1 MSGNED
7 GDVDLDSLRQQ
18 TETGSRLQEDAAKS
32 ADAEDETDPFK
43 QTLIAALAER
53 QEAGSQRTVSFW
65 DGELAG
71 LLDALES
78 DPDRL
83 RAVGVELQE
92 ALGRDPDPEAIDRS
106 EVVQLATR
114 LGFQEADPDLVESW
128 REAVGDAAKQL

>member
-1 MSGNED
+1 MSED
-7 GDVDLDSLRQQ
+7 SSDVDLESLREQ
-18 TETGSRLQEDAAKS
+18 TETGNRLQEDAAN
-32 ADAEDETDPFK
+32 ADGEEVDAFK

-78 DPDRL
+78 APERM
-83 RAVGVELQE
+83 RAVGVALQE

-106 EVVQLATR
+106 EVAQLAAR
-114 LGFQEADPDLVESW
+114 LGFQEADPELVEAW
-128 REAVGDAAKQL
+128 REAVGDAARQL

>member
-1 MSGNED
+1 MSDSD
-7 GDVDLDSLRQQ
+7 GDVDLESLREQ
-18 TETGSRLQEDAAKS
+18 TETGNRLQEDAANADTED
-32 ADAEDETDPFK
+32 ADAFK

-78 DPDRL
+78 DPERL
-83 RAVGVELQE
+83 RAVGVTLQE
-92 ALGRDPDPEAIDRS
+92 ALGRDPNPEAIDRS
-106 EVVQLATR
+106 EVVQLAAR
-114 LGFQEADPDLVESW
+114 LGFQEADSELVESW

>member
-1 MSGNED
+1 MSEGGND
-7 GDVDLDSLRQQ
+7 GDVDLDTLRQQ
-18 TETGSRLQEDAAKS
+18 TETGSRLQEDAAT
-32 ADAEDETDPFK
+32 ADGEEVDAFR

-78 DPDRL
+78 DPERL
-83 RAVGVELQE
+83 RAVGVALQE
-92 ALGRDPDPEAIDRS
+92 ALGRDPNPEAIDRS
-106 EVVQLATR
+106 EVVQLAAR
-114 LGFQEADPDLVESW
+114 LGFQEADPELVESW

>member
-1 MSGNED
+1 MSED
-7 GDVDLDSLRQQ
+7 SGDVDLESLREQ
-18 TETGSRLQEDAAKS
+18 TETGNRLQEDAANADTED
-32 ADAEDETDPFK
+32 ADAFK

-78 DPDRL
+78 DPERL
-83 RAVGVELQE
+83 RAVGVALQE

-106 EVVQLATR
+106 EVAQLAAR
-114 LGFQEADPDLVESW
+114 LGFQEADPELVGTW
-128 REAVGDAAKQL
+128 REAVGDAARKL

>member
-1 MSGNED
+1 MSED
-7 GDVDLDSLRQQ
+7 SSDVDLESLREQ
-18 TETGSRLQEDAAKS
+18 TETGNRLQEDAAP
-32 ADAEDETDPFK
+32 ADGEEVDAFR

-78 DPDRL
+78 DPERL
-83 RAVGVELQE
+83 RAVGVVLQE

-106 EVVQLATR
+106 EVAQLAAR
-114 LGFQEADPDLVESW
+114 LGFQEADPELVESW
-128 REAVGDAAKQL
+128 REAVGDVARQL

>member
-1 MSGNED
+1 MSED
-7 GDVDLDSLRQQ
+7 SGDVDLESLREQ
-18 TETGSRLQEDAAKS
+18 TETGNRLQEDAANANTED
-32 ADAEDETDPFK
+32 ADAFK

>member
-1 MSGNED
+1 MSDSGND
-7 GDVDLDSLRQQ
+7 GDVDLESLREQ
-18 TETGSRLQEDAAKS
+18 TETGNRLQEDAAT
-32 ADAEDETDPFK
+32 ADAGDADAFR
-43 QTLIAALAER
+43 QALIEALAER

-78 DPDRL
+78 DPERL
-83 RAVGVELQE
+83 QAVGVALQE
-92 ALGRDPDPEAIDRS
+92 ALGRDPNPEEIDRS

-114 LGFQEADPDLVESW
+114 LGFQEADPELVESW

>member
-1 MSGNED
+1 MSDSDDGN
-7 GDVDLDSLRQQ
+7 VDLESLREQ
-18 TETGSRLQEDAAKS
+18 TETGNRLQEDAANADTED
-32 ADAEDETDPFK
+32 ADAFK

-78 DPDRL
+78 DPERL
-83 RAVGVELQE
+83 RAVGVALQE

-106 EVVQLATR
+106 EIVQLAAR
-114 LGFQEADPDLVESW
+114 FGIQEADPDLVGSW
-128 REAVGDAAKQL
+128 REAVGEAARQL

>member
-1 MSGNED
+1 MSDSD
-7 GDVDLDSLRQQ
+7 GDVDLESLREQ
-18 TETGSRLQEDAAKS
+18 TETGNRLQEDAANADTED
-32 ADAEDETDPFK
+32 ADAFK

-78 DPDRL
+78 DPERL
-83 RAVGVELQE
+83 RAVGVTLQE
-92 ALGRDPDPEAIDRS
+92 ALGRDPNPEVIDRS
-106 EVVQLATR
+106 EVVQLAAR
-114 LGFQEADPDLVESW
+114 LGFQEADSELVESW

>member
-1 MSGNED
+1 MSED
-7 GDVDLDSLRQQ
+7 SSDVDLESLREQ
-18 TETGSRLQEDAAKS
+18 TETGNRLQEDAANA
-32 ADAEDETDPFK
+32 ADEEVDAFR

-78 DPDRL
+78 DPERL
-83 RAVGVELQE
+83 RAVGVALQE

-106 EVVQLATR
+106 EVAQLAAR
-114 LGFQEADPDLVESW
+114 LGFQEADPELVESW
-128 REAVGDAAKQL
+128 REAVGDAARQL

>member
-1 MSGNED
+1 MSED
-7 GDVDLDSLRQQ
+7 SGDVDLELLREQ
-18 TETGSRLQEDAAKS
+18 TETGNRLQEDAANADTED
-32 ADAEDETDPFK
+32 ADAFR

-78 DPDRL
+78 DPERL
-83 RAVGVELQE
+83 RAVGVALQE

-106 EVVQLATR
+106 EVVQLAAR
-114 LGFQEADPDLVESW
+114 LGFQEADPELVESW
-128 REAVGDAAKQL
+128 REAVGDAARQL

>member
-1 MSGNED
+1 MSED
-7 GDVDLDSLRQQ
+7 SSDVDLESLREQ
-18 TETGSRLQEDAAKS
+18 TETGNRLQEDAVN
-32 ADAEDETDPFK
+32 ADDEEVDAFR

-78 DPDRL
+78 DPERL
-83 RAVGVELQE
+83 RAVGVALQE

-106 EVVQLATR
+106 EVAQLAAR
-114 LGFQEADPDLVESW
+114 LGFQEADPELVESW
-128 REAVGDAAKQL
+128 REAVGDAARQL

>member
-1 MSGNED
+1 MSED
-7 GDVDLDSLRQQ
+7 SSDVDLESLREQ
-18 TETGSRLQEDAAKS
+18 TETGNRLQEDAAN
-32 ADAEDETDPFK
+32 ADGEEVDAFR

-78 DPDRL
+78 DPERM
-83 RAVGVELQE
+83 RAVGVALQE

-106 EVVQLATR
+106 EVAQLAAR
-114 LGFQEADPDLVESW
+114 LGFQEADPELVESW